1 MPEPSAIEPEQ
12 ARLALLHRLKLL
24 DSDPEP
30 VFDHIT
36 RLLSKALDVP
46 IALVTLVDDQRQWF
60 KSAVGL
66 QLRETPR
73 EQAFCAHAIQGSE
86 LLVIEDAQGDARFA
100 GNPLVTGEP
109 NIRFYAGMPL
119 LTREGH
125 ALGTLCAIDR
135 RPRVLSADQAQM
147 LGDLAQLVSREL
159 HLREAALLSEGQL
172 ASAGERVEL
181 AEQHFQALFENAGAG
196 MALIAPDGRWLR
208 VNKALCSILGYSA
221 EAMVRL
227 TFRDLT
233 YSEDLLRDVLLL
245 EQLIAGEIDS
255 YELEKRYI
263 GHDRQPVWV
272 HLTVTKHL
280 DGEGRLAYFLTVVND
295 IRARKGSE
303 AALAALTVQLE
314 ARVAERTRQL
324 EQREAELVAILEHTN
339 DAYVCMDQAGVISVW
354 NRKAELTFGWSRA
367 EVLGRSIDQVLLPP
381 PSRQRAGSR
390 RYLASRLPRL
400 LGLRLELPALCK
412 DGRTIPVELHIHAIH
427 LDHKTTYNAFLHEIS
442 ERKAREGI
450 RERQALQD
458 PLTGLLN
465 RRALMEAL
473 PDVMT
478 QVRAQGDSLAL
489 LFIDLDGFKQLND
502 SLGHEAGDQLLEA
515 VAERLRGA
523 VRASDAVFRLAGD
536 EFTVLLKQVK
546 NLGHA
551 RLAAE
556 KVLEAINRPIAI
568 EHSILHMQAS
578 IGVALFDESV
588 ACSATQLLKQADSA
602 MYVAKRSGRN
612 RVHTLEAHS
621 G

>member
-181 AEQHFQALFENAGAG
+181 AEQHFQALIENAGAG

-400 LGLRLELPALCK
+400 LGLRL
-412 DGRTIPVELHIHAIH
+412 
-427 LDHKTTYNAFLHEIS
+427 
-442 ERKAREGI
+442 
-450 RERQALQD
+450 
-458 PLTGLLN
+458 
-465 RRALMEAL
+465 
-473 PDVMT
+473 
-478 QVRAQGDSLAL
+478 
-489 LFIDLDGFKQLND
+489 
-502 SLGHEAGDQLLEA
+502 
-515 VAERLRGA
+515 
-523 VRASDAVFRLAGD
+523 
-536 EFTVLLKQVK
+536 
-546 NLGHA
+546 
-551 RLAAE
+551 
-556 KVLEAINRPIAI
+556 
-568 EHSILHMQAS
+568 
-578 IGVALFDESV
+578 
-588 ACSATQLLKQADSA
+588 
-602 MYVAKRSGRN
+602 
-612 RVHTLEAHS
+612 
-621 G
+621 